1 MAIRTKPSSNFFY
14 AYKLCLPAEQIFS
27 NNPPKKQSD
36 TCKII
41 YNYEHEVYIAI
52 TYTIRLR

>member
-27 NNPPKKQSD
+27 NNQPKKQSD

-41 YNYEHEVYIAI
+41 YNHEHEFYIAI
-52 TYTIRLR
+52 TYYQA